1 MAEPHVDNTEHGHI
15 TWWKGFGPA
24 NYGPYTGTC
33 PHHVDA
39 DSWLRPVAWGW
50 DFKHYTLDQC
60 QRCGARAWHDER
72 IRPTTQWI
80 ASRPDLVGVSRA

>member
-1 MAEPHVDNTEHGHI
+1 MAEPHIDNREHENVH
-15 TWWKGFGPA
+15 WWRGYGLA
-24 NYGPYTGTC
+24 NHGVYTGPC

-60 QRCGARAWHDER
+60 QKCGARAWHNER
-72 IRPTTQWI
+72 LLRTTPWI
-80 ASRPDLVGVSRA
+80 ASLPQEVGVGA